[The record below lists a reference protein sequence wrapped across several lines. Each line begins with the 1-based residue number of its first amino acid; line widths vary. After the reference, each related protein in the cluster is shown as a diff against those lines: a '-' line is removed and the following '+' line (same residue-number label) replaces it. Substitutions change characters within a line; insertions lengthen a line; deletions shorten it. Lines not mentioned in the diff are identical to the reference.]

1 MYPIAR
7 AWKQGG
13 SILLTLP
20 PGTKPGYYYVSV
32 EHQEQEPREYLY
44 VWAVPKGERPEKI
57 HIVEQPTRPAP
68 GPATERP
75 VIMEQDQGTGV

>member
-1 MYPIAR
+1 M
-7 AWKQGG
+7 
-13 SILLTLP
+13 TLP

-57 HIVEQPTRPAP
+57 HIVEQPTTDFRKFTEVRPAP